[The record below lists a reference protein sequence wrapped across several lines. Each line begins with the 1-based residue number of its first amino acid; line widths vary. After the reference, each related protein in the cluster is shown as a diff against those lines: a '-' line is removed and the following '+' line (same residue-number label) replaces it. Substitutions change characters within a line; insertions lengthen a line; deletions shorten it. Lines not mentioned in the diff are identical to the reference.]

1 LVRPDP
7 EATWERL
14 ASPRTSLV
22 LGVLTLLLA
31 IAAVPLTVL
40 SAANTSGLVVVP
52 FAIVGALVAHRQP
65 RNPIGWILLALSI
78 AFLVSSDGGQY
89 AVMAYHQGYR
99 GLPAP
104 RVAAFLAAL
113 WIWLIMLLPL
123 PLMLFPDGRLS
134 QRWRWVLRVYLAVC
148 ALLVVGATWRDA
160 TGILAGHIRVDSSGE
175 LVAIGNS
182 AGAGP
187 IVALFAVVY
196 VGFCLA
202 SVLRQLVSYR
212 GSTGEHRQQLKW
224 LLSGGAIS
232 VLGLSLTL
240 AFSNAH
246 SPVLRYIGSHS
257 FTGLI
262 ALPIGLGVGISQVPA
277 VRDRPADQPHALLR
291 ARVRAA
297 GRRLR
302 RVRDAHHGGAA
313 VLLAGRRCRVHA
325 GRRGPL
331 QPVAASRSAPRR
343 QALQPR
349 PLRRRDDGCRF
360 QRATAGRGRPR
371 HGAQRAAAHRGARG
385 RAGGHLALDPIAD
398 ALTGRE
404 PRVLSIRATRACN
417 ICNEAVGYVP
427 GVRQA
432 DRGAVR

>member
-262 ALPIGLGVGISQVPA
+262 ALPIGLGVGILKY
-277 VRDRPADQPHALLR
+277 RLYEIDRLISRTLSYALVSALL
-291 ARVRAA
+291 V
-297 GRRLR
+297 GVFVGCVTLTT
-302 RVRDAHHGGAA
+302 G
-313 VLLAGRRCRVHA
+313 VLPFSSPVG
-325 GRRGPL
+325 
-331 QPVAASRSAPRR
+331 VAASTLAAA
-343 QALQPR
+343 ALFN
-349 PLRRRDDGCRF
+349 PLRRR
-360 QRATAGRGRPR
+360 
-371 HGAQRAAAHRGARG
+371 AQRLVDRRFNRARYDAETTVAAFNARLQDAVDLDTV
-385 RAGGHLALDPIAD
+385 RSELLRTVELAVEPAGISLW
-398 ALTGRE
+398 
-404 PRVLSIRATRACN
+404 IRSR
-417 ICNEAVGYVP
+417 
-427 GVRQA
+427 
-432 DRGAVR
+432 